1 MFFGLLFG
9 RIHRT
14 QFANKISLFCFK
26 REMTNNLFVE
36 LWEKATDKNCVVLVT
51 FTMKNKIG
59 IYEGQIYKVL
69 SYNTNPNI
77 ILSYYICYD
86 NEMKILCDYTDD
98 DNSQIIVNY
107 SDIQRA
113 EFELVP
119 IN

>member
-1 MFFGLLFG
+1 MLNYG
-9 RIHRT
+9 R
-14 QFANKISLFCFK
+14 
-26 REMTNNLFVE
+26 
-36 LWEKATDKNCVVLVT
+36 EKATDKNCVVLVT